1 MHPLDPEMKR
11 GAGQGTPN
19 FIANTQPLK
28 TIAAEHISQPETDVI
43 GENPA
48 AVVLY
53 TGINACQNPDQ
64 LDALARLIW
73 ERYGVGAV
81 NDDEASYLASCIER
95 RRPLSRRTS
104 TGKFAVIGN
113 LNGRISRFVS
123 RQRQRSPDRRAS
135 RDRRRML
142 GGSSA
147 LPDNLRHHYT
157 EGQRSVLCIVAGEIK
172 RHGICDLPIDKI
184 AALAGVCRT
193 TVQTAMHE
201 ARRLHHIKITE
212 RPQHG
217 RKSLPNIV
225 EIISPEWSTWIKRG
239 PSAARFIGS
248 NPVNLVSTTK
258 NINLSKKRLGKDLQR
273 GCGVGLLQTLV
284 GEGRHE
290 QSSTSSIS
298 RRAST
303 GRRRH
308 RNAVTRS

>member
-1 MHPLDPEMKR
+1 MHPLDPEMNR
-11 GAGQGTPN
+11 GAGKGTPN
-19 FIANTQPLK
+19 SIANTQPNK
-28 TIAAEHISQPETDVI
+28 TIPAELILQSETAVI

-48 AVVLY
+48 AIVLY
-53 TGINACQNPDQ
+53 DGINACQNPDQ
-64 LDALARLIW
+64 LHAMASLIW
-73 ERYGVGAV
+73 ERRGAGAV
-81 NDDEASYLASCIER
+81 NDDEASYLVSCIER

-104 TGKFAVIGN
+104 TGKFAVIGKMN
-113 LNGRISRFVS
+113 VRISRFLP

-157 EGQRSVLCIVAGEIK
+157 EGQRSVLCIVAGEVK

-212 RPQHG
+212 RPQPG

-225 EIISPEWSTWIKRG
+225 EIVSREWQTWIKRG

-248 NPVNLVSTTK
+248 NPVKMVSTTK
-258 NINLSKKRLGKDLQR
+258 SINLSKKGLGKDLQR
-273 GCGVGLLQTLV
+273 SCGRGPPQN
-284 GEGRHE
+284 
-290 QSSTSSIS
+290 SSW
-298 RRAST
+298 RGA
-303 GRRRH
+303 
-308 RNAVTRS
+308 A